1 MKQLQVRRF
10 SDKSVHNI
18 FARLIAEINTEASY
32 LIHFLFSSVGC
43 STMFQGVTK
52 SQPLVRLDLVVEGS
66 YGISNVTNHRNCSI
80 EKALYFDER
89 NWKRLG
95 SREKDAFAIAKIK
108 EWPYTKLQVGC
119 IIELLILTL
128 LIGLLFLSCCIAV
141 EGSNPLRQFCR

>member
-18 FARLIAEINTEASY
+18 FARLTAEINTEASY
-32 LIHFLFSSVGC
+32 LMHFLFSAVGC

-80 EKALYFDER
+80 EKALYLDER

-95 SREKDAFAIAKIK
+95 STEKNAFAIVKIK
-108 EWPYTKLQVGC
+108 KWPYTKLQVG
-119 IIELLILTL
+119 
-128 LIGLLFLSCCIAV
+128 
-141 EGSNPLRQFCR
+141 